1 AALPPLA
8 GFSSEWLLLQ
18 ALVQA
23 WRVADMPLQ
32 LLGAATLAVVGLA
45 TALAAASM
53 VRLFGLVFLGRPR
66 TPRAAGAGEAE
77 GLLRLAL
84 LVPAALL
91 ALLAILA
98 APALSLAGGAARLLL
113 GQAAVLPVN
122 GLGFGLGEVGAALL
136 PWMAALLLAG
146 FAALI
151 VAATR
156 RAAPLPFVTAPAWDG
171 GYGPGPPHLPFGEP
185 RTELTAGGAGQP
197 LGRMLGPVA
206 LRMAEAHVPA
216 APGSP
221 EPARFRAT
229 ARDRGFIGLHALR
242 RARRMASRQAERL
255 RQLRLQRLVAIAF
268 ATLVALLMLL
278 VSLERQ

>member
-1 AALPPLA
+1 
-8 GFSSEWLLLQ
+8 
-18 ALVQA
+18 
-23 WRVADMPLQ
+23 
-32 LLGAATLAVVGLA
+32 
-45 TALAAASM
+45 M

-146 FAALI
+146 FAAL
-151 VAATR
+151 VAAATR
-156 RAAPLPFVTAPAWDG
+156 RAAPLPASGGPAWDG
-171 GYGPGPPHLPFGEP
+171 GFGPAPPHMPFGEP
-185 RTELTAGGAGQP
+185 ATQLSAAGAGQP
-197 LGRMLGPVA
+197 LRRMLGGVA
-206 LRMAEAHVPA
+206 LRIGEAHAPA
-216 APGSP
+216 DPGSP
-221 EPARFRAT
+221 RPARYRAQ
-229 ARDRGFIGLHALR
+229 ARDRGFAALLALARLR
-242 RARRMASRQAERL
+242 RAAARQAERL
-255 RQLRLQRLVAIAF
+255 RELRLQQYVALAF
-268 ATLVALLMLL
+268 ATLVALLALL
-278 VSLERQ
+278 AWLERP